1 MNCVYIGLMA
11 LGYGNLNWDKS
22 RNRFLKIWWSAGS
35 CMNSKVAFFSC
46 TMKALTRRCPNTG
59 PFLKLMYDWAFLVAQ
74 MVKNLPAM
82 QETWVWSMG
91 QEDPL
96 EGEMTTYSSIL
107 AWRIPWTEEPGR
119 LQSMRSQRV
128 RHDWVTNTFTF
139 TLERQNY
146 FNVSGIRLLLIWV

>member
-1 MNCVYIGLMA
+1 MNCVYIGIMA

-82 QETWVWSMG
+82 QETWVWSLG
-91 QEDPL
+91 LGDPL
-96 EGEMTTYSSIL
+96 DTHSSIL
-107 AWRIPWTEEPGR
+107 AWRIPWTEEEPDG
-119 LQSMRSQRV
+119 LQSTGSQRV
-128 RHDWVTNTFTF
+128 GLDWATNTFAF
-139 TLERQNY
+139 THGWFTVLCY
-146 FNVSGIRLLLIWV
+146 FLVYRKVI